1 MGKIIPMVDR
11 NPFDRYFEH
20 EPQLRQ
26 DAILV
31 RINRQYEAMRSRYME
46 KLKLNSEDDDE
57 AEDWLEGRTGTYNS
71 KMYDLCT
78 QFEDRLR
85 ELQLGSLID

>member
-1 MGKIIPMVDR
+1 MGKIIPMVDG
-11 NPFDRYFEH
+11 NPFDRYFER

-31 RINRQYEAMRSRYME
+31 RINRQYEAIRSRYME
-46 KLKLNSEDDDE
+46 KLKLNSEGDDE
-57 AEDWLEGRTGTYNS
+57 AEDWLEDRAGTYNS

-85 ELQLGSLID
+85 KLQLGSLID